1 MRLGEGFYLPSLQ
14 IAGAPGA
21 PLIVEVTLG
30 DARDRALLHGR
41 VGRVDEGG
49 LWLDGI
55 RTGLRWTPLPGSPCR
70 RHRRI
75 GCSIFAEVRPRHAAA
90 WLCRTLD
97 LSLGGIRLVTG
108 SFEMGVAGDD
118 LQLTLI
124 APDLQ
129 VEPVEIRTRLA
140 WTAARQA
147 GLTVLEAPMGLKKMI
162 AAAGAQWKAAPVIRH
177 PKSCTC
183 TRKVRRAG

>member
-30 DARDRALLHGR
+30 DARDRALLHAR

-70 RHRRI
+70 RAPKKS
-75 GCSIFAEVRPRHAAA
+75 GPPAKS
-90 WLCRTLD
+90 
-97 LSLGGIRLVTG
+97 SLLPSAV
-108 SFEMGVAGDD
+108 S
-118 LQLTLI
+118 
-124 APDLQ
+124 PN
-129 VEPVEIRTRLA
+129 
-140 WTAARQA
+140 W
-147 GLTVLEAPMGLKKMI
+147 
-162 AAAGAQWKAAPVIRH
+162 
-177 PKSCTC
+177 
-183 TRKVRRAG
+183 